1 MALEHQLERR
11 PPKRLNPFSAT
22 LVNMAAQDPCLATRN
37 ETAQRCVP
45 NGTDH
50 AVGDL
55 VDALEMAERRKI
67 GDSFKQGLAGHEWEE
82 LPIHEI
88 TVRLH
93 LPRFGLRR
101 FGRD

>member
-22 LVNMAAQDPCLATRN
+22 LVNMAALDPCLATRN

-55 VDALEMAERRKI
+55 VDALEMAERRKV
-67 GDSFKQGLAGHEWEE
+67 GHSFEQGLAGHEWKE

-88 TVRLH
+88 TIR
-93 LPRFGLRR
+93 
-101 FGRD
+101 

>member
-22 LVNMAAQDPCLATRN
+22 LVNMTALDPCLATRN

-55 VDALEMAERRKI
+55 VDALEMTERRKV
-67 GDSFKQGLAGHEWEE
+67 GDGFEQGLSGCERKAFTV
-82 LPIHEI
+82 HEI
-88 TVRLH
+88 TIR
-93 LPRFGLRR
+93 
-101 FGRD
+101 